1 MDKIIS
7 NNRKALLDYKVHQ
20 KWEAGVELL
29 GWEVKSLRMY
39 GISLRNSF
47 CTIKDGECW
56 WLQSNMKS
64 PLPHI
69 TQDTN
74 RLRKLLLHKSQIRKI
89 YGEMTRN
96 PYTIIPLECY
106 FKEGRYFKLLIALC
120 SKETKYD
127 KREKIRKREMEREKE
142 RY

>member
-39 GISLRNSF
+39 GTSLKNSF
-47 CTIKDGECW
+47 CTIKNGECW
-56 WLQSNMKS
+56 WLQSDLKS

-69 TQDTN
+69 SKDRN
-74 RLRKLLLHKSQIRKI
+74 RSRKLLLHRSQLKKI

-96 PYTIIPLECY
+96 PYTLIPLECY
-106 FKEGRYFKLLIALC
+106 FKGGRYFKLLMGLC
-120 SKETKYD
+120 SKETKFD
-127 KREKIRKREMEREKE
+127 KREKIKKREMMRAGDN
-142 RY
+142 Y